1 MTILSYN
8 TGVDAGMSDSN
19 LNFQSLYEEHSK
31 AIYRLSYR
39 LLGNHEEARDLTH
52 DAFLKLHQ
60 YLENGSRID
69 RPKSWIYKVATNLC
83 LDQLRRKKIGRE
95 VMGELVSDRLESGR
109 KDEVLQSDE
118 IIIRNSV
125 AKLCERDRILV
136 LLYQDD
142 LTYAEIAN
150 ATGIRKKSI
159 GKILSRAIKKLA
171 TAINEGDS
179 R

>member
-1 MTILSYN
+1 
-8 TGVDAGMSDSN
+8 MSDSN
-19 LNFQSLYEEHSK
+19 LNFQGLYEEHAK

-52 DAFLKLHQ
+52 DAFLKLHRT
-60 YLENGSRID
+60 LENGSRID

-95 VMGELVSDRLESGR
+95 AIGEFASDRLESGG
-109 KDEVLQSDE
+109 KDEGLQNDE
-118 IIIRNSV
+118 IIVIRKSV
-125 AKLCERDRILV
+125 AKLSERDRILV

-142 LTYAEIAN
+142 LTYAEMAD

>member
-1 MTILSYN
+1 
-8 TGVDAGMSDSN
+8 MSDPN
-19 LNFQSLYEEHSK
+19 LNFQNLDEEHSK

-95 VMGELVSDRLESGR
+95 VMGDFVSDRLESGGR
-109 KDEVLQSDE
+109 DKDLQNDE
-118 IIIRNSV
+118 IIVIRNSA
-125 AKLCERDRILV
+125 AKLSERDRVLV

-142 LTYAEIAN
+142 LTYAEIAD
-150 ATGIRKKSI
+150 ATGIRRKSV
-159 GKILSRAIKKLA
+159 GKILSRTIKKLA
-171 TAINEGDS
+171 AAINEGDF